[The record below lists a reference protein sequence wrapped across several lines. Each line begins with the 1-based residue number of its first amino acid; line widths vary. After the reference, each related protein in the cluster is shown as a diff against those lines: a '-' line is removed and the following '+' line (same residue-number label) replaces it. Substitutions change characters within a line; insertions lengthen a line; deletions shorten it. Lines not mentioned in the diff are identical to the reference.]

1 MKRFLLDTNAM
12 GDFINRRRGV
22 DERARDA
29 RKGGARLGTCI
40 PVLGEL
46 FFGIEY
52 SQSRDRNLERL
63 TRALAGL
70 ACWPYTREAAQEYGR
85 LAAQLKRTGRPMQQV
100 DLQLAAIALTLG
112 QCTVV
117 SEDSD
122 LSAVPGLTVE
132 SWVLREADS

>member
-1 MKRFLLDTNAM
+1 MS
-12 GDFINRRRGV
+12 GRGTLA
-22 DERARDA
+22 RA
-29 RKGGARLGTCI
+29 GARLGTCI

-52 SQSRDRNLERL
+52 SQSRDRNIERL
-63 TRALAGL
+63 KRALAGL
-70 ACWPYTREAAQEYGR
+70 ACWPYTREAAEEYGR
-85 LAAQLKRTGRPMQQV
+85 LAVQMKRIGHPIQQV

-122 LSAVPGLTVE
+122 LAAVPGLTVE
-132 SWVLREADS
+132 SWVLRQADS